1 MRILFVLYGDLS
13 TNTFGP
19 LSLFARQLH
28 KLGHECIVA
37 IPDAPSDNTISN
49 DAGFRVIGYKDIF
62 RLNGLIFNNGVSAD
76 IIHAC
81 TPRIGVYQF
90 VKEYMNRWPTA
101 LAIYLEDNEKWISQ
115 NYLGIDDEALL
126 AIDDSELYLKLPSV
140 LSHPFDYQYFIS
152 LADSVILIQQKLSI
166 EVPSYIPI
174 NVIPWGV
181 DLTIFHPDVEPS
193 TKWGQQ
199 FLIKP
204 DEKVIVYHGGLN
216 GFTHSAMLDLC
227 RAVVLINESGV
238 KCKLIRSGVNPINFW
253 DELPPNA
260 RNSIF
265 EAGVVEK
272 QELPSILA
280 LADLYVQ
287 PGKID
292 SFEDLRLP
300 SKLPEFLSMG
310 KPVIMPNVNIA
321 NLFKDGTDVTLLK
334 NGDPQEIANAC
345 LSIFES
351 PSKSIILG
359 KNARIFAEKYFD
371 LKTQTSNLET
381 CYIETIANFN
391 IENTKVIWKC
401 VRLSCLFDGAMKRID
416 LLAKDSANDYLSLV
430 KQASKWASEIH
441 SRLFAL
447 NSQKAKDSTA
457 LNIGIIASPKSPIK
471 SLTNKLR
478 KLIR

>member
-1 MRILFVLYGDLS
+1 
-13 TNTFGP
+13 
-19 LSLFARQLH
+19 
-28 KLGHECIVA
+28 
-37 IPDAPSDNTISN
+37 
-49 DAGFRVIGYKDIF
+49 
-62 RLNGLIFNNGVSAD
+62 
-76 IIHAC
+76 
-81 TPRIGVYQF
+81 
-90 VKEYMNRWPTA
+90 
-101 LAIYLEDNEKWISQ
+101 LEDNEKWISQ
-115 NYLGIDDEALL
+115 NYLAVDDQELL

-152 LADSVILIQQKLSI
+152 LADSVILIQEKLSI
-166 EVPSYIPI
+166 EVPSYIPL

-181 DLTIFHPDVEPS
+181 DLTQFHPEAEPS

-216 GFTHSAMLDLC
+216 GFTRSAMLDLC

-253 DELPPNA
+253 DDLPPNA
-260 RNSIF
+260 RNYIF

-287 PGKID
+287 PGKIN

-321 NLFKDGTDVTLLK
+321 NLFKDGTDVILLK

-351 PSKSIILG
+351 SSKSIMLG

-371 LKTQTSNLET
+371 LKTQASILET
-381 CYIETIANFN
+381 CYTETIANFN
-391 IENTKVIWKC
+391 IDNTKVIWKC
-401 VRLSCLFDGAMKRID
+401 VRLGCLFDGAMKRID
-416 LLAKDSANDYLSLV
+416 LLAKDSANDYLSFV
-430 KQASKWASEIH
+430 KQVSKWAREIH

-447 NSQKAKDSTA
+447 NSQKEIDGIA
-457 LNIGIIASPKSPIK
+457 LNTAFLAPTNFSLK
-471 SLTNKLR
+471 SLVHKLR
-478 KLIR
+478 SLIR